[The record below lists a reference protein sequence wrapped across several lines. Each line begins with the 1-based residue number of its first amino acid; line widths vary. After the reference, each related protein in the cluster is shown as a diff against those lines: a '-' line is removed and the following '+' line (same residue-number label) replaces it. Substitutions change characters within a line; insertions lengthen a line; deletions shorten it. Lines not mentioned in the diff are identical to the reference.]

1 MPKSSASRFV
11 LIHALLVP
19 AALALAATFARESGL
34 DRAATDFFFDAAR
47 GGFPAHDWTWLEL
60 IGHRIAKSAA
70 WAVWLALLAAA
81 VASLRIDRLAAYR
94 SVLWTTAIAMAAGPL
109 IVVGLKNINAH
120 PCPWDLKQ
128 YGGFAD
134 DATAWFVPAAQAGRC
149 FPSGH
154 AAGGF
159 SFLALYF
166 AGLAAHD
173 RRLRHA
179 GLAIALA
186 AGFVF
191 SAVRVAQ
198 GAHFVSHNLW
208 SAAVVWCSAAL
219 VFAPLVF
226 ARERRRDARN
236 TARGGEPN
244 GGPSSLAPASVTEG
258 QGRFVPP
265 ARAGGLR
272 DHA

>member
-1 MPKSSASRFV
+1 MSRPAASRFV
-11 LIHALLVP
+11 LVHALLVP
-19 AALALAATFARESGL
+19 GALALAAAFARQSGI
-34 DRAATDFFFDAAR
+34 DRSVADFFFDAAR

-81 VASLRIDRLAAYR
+81 AASLRVDRLAAWR
-94 SVLWTTAIAMAAGPL
+94 SVLWTTVIAMAAGPL
-109 IVVGLKNINAH
+109 IVVGLKSINAH
-120 PCPWDLKQ
+120 PCPRDLKQ

-134 DATAWFVPAAQAGRC
+134 DAAAWFVPAEQAGRC

-159 SFLALYF
+159 SLLALYF
-166 AGLAAHD
+166 AGWAAGD

-186 AGFVF
+186 AGILF
-191 SAVRVAQ
+191 SAVRLAQ
-198 GAHFVSHNLW
+198 GAHFISHNLW

-226 ARERRRDARN
+226 ARERAR
-236 TARGGEPN
+236 
-244 GGPSSLAPASVTEG
+244 
-258 QGRFVPP
+258 
-265 ARAGGLR
+265 
-272 DHA
+272 